1 MTRLRSLIVE
11 DEPASRARLRRMLA
25 AHPEVDVVGE
35 AVDGIDALQKI
46 REIAPD
52 LLFLDIE
59 MPGLTG
65 FQVLR
70 AIPSDVK
77 LPYVVFITGY
87 DQYALD
93 AFEANAL
100 AYLLKP
106 LEVDRLAQAVD
117 RAVRL
122 HQSNRLP
129 EQQQLLAGAVAQNAA
144 PLKQIVGRKKDRFIP
159 LAPEDVL
166 FFHVEDGLVRART
179 AADTFLVNY
188 TIADLEASVDG
199 ATFFRARRDCLVN
212 LARVREIKPYFRSS
226 FLLTMQDA
234 AGTEIAVSERQAKVL
249 RKRMPGL

>member
-1 MTRLRSLIVE
+1 MNRLRSLIVE

-25 AHPEVDVVGE
+25 AHPEVEVVGE

-46 REIAPD
+46 REITPD

-70 AIPSDVK
+70 SIPSEVAM
-77 LPYVVFITGY
+77 PHVVFITGY

-106 LEVDRLAQAVD
+106 LEPERLAQAVD

-122 HQSNRLP
+122 HNSNAQP
-129 EQQQLLAGAVAQNAA
+129 ERQQMLAASAPESA
-144 PLKQIVGRKKDRFIP
+144 PLKQIVGRKRDRFILMTP
-159 LAPEDVL
+159 DEVL
-166 FFHVEDGLVRART
+166 FFHVEGGLVRART
-179 AADTFLVNY
+179 AADTLLVNY
-188 TIADLEASVDG
+188 TIADLEASLDAAV
-199 ATFFRARRDCLVN
+199 FFRARRDCLVN
-212 LARVREIKPYFRSS
+212 LTRVREIRPYFRSS
-226 FLLTMQDA
+226 FLLIMQDA
-234 AGTEIAVSERQAKVL
+234 PNTEIAVSERQARLL
-249 RKRMPGL
+249 RKRVPGL